1 MTIIAGHTAESENI
15 IDRIS
20 TAAGAFAGW
29 IMVAISAFIGYEIL
43 SRAFFSEPT
52 VWVYDISTYSLVW
65 FSFIAAGFVLKEKKH
80 LNVDLI
86 ISQCSP
92 RVRAASELLALAL
105 MMAFIGFI
113 LVYAYGATVRAYASG
128 ELEPTIIRTPVY
140 AVMAGMVLGLLIFF
154 LQIIR
159 EIVKTA
165 GSWRTL
171 PPADPSRSVYF
182 RSPLAFLLP
191 VFIGAGAGMYLL
203 LNDWPGLGLFVLL
216 VSLLLSGV
224 PVFTCLG
231 VAGTIGIFFVFGTGG
246 FPQLAQISYKAT
258 HSNTLLAVPLYVLAG
273 QILLAGRIGPELFN
287 FAAAWIGHIR
297 GGFAVATVL
306 ACGVFAAIS
315 GSSIATAAAIGILA
329 VPEMLK
335 RGYKPHF
342 AYGIVAAGGTL
353 GILIPPSTPMI
364 LYSGMTDESTGALFM
379 AGVVPGVLLLI
390 LFSLYVVWASEKST
404 TPAAS
409 MKERVAATKEAIWG
423 VLAPVIILVGIY
435 TGAFTPT
442 EAAAVAVLYGLV
454 VGLLRKTI
462 RLRDLQSVMAEGILS
477 SGMIMM
483 IIVGA
488 ILLGMITT
496 VLQLP
501 QSLLDFVQ
509 EMNISRWAVMAVL
522 VVIYIILGM
531 FLEVVSILLITLPI
545 VYPLITS
552 LGFNGV
558 WFAILLVILMEVS
571 LITPPVGMNLFVVQG
586 ITKARLGEVV
596 RGVWPFIILMFIA
609 LGLVMAIPD
618 LALWFPSTMGF
629 NR

>member
-1 MTIIAGHTAESENI
+1 MTTNSHSVNASENI

-29 IMVAISAFIGYEIL
+29 IMVAVSVCIGYEIL
-43 SRAFFSEPT
+43 WRALFAQPS
-52 VWVYDISTYSLVW
+52 VWVYDVSTYSLVW
-65 FSFIAAGFVLKEKKH
+65 FSFISAGYVLKEKKH
-80 LNVDLI
+80 LSVDLI
-86 ISQCSP
+86 TSQCSP
-92 RVRAASELLALAL
+92 KARVASEMLSLLL
-105 MMAFIGFI
+105 MMAFIGFM
-113 LVYAYGATVRAYASG
+113 LFYAGRLIMHAFSTG

-140 AVMAGMVLGLLIFF
+140 LVLVGMVLGLFIFF
-154 LQIIR
+154 MQVLR
-159 EIVKTA
+159 EIVRA
-165 GSWRTL
+165 ALIWREL
-171 PPADPSRSVYF
+171 ASVSQPGKVLC
-182 RSPLAFLLP
+182 RSPFVFVGLACF
-191 VFIGAGAGMYLL
+191 GAGFGLYLL
-203 LNDWPGLGLFVLL
+203 MNDWPGIGLFVFLI
-216 VSLLLSGV
+216 SLLLAGV

-231 VAGTIGIFFVFGTGG
+231 VAGTIGIFLVFGSGG
-246 FPQLAQISYKAT
+246 LPQLAQIAYKAT
-258 HSNTLLAVPLYVLAG
+258 HSNTLLAIPLYVLAG

-329 VPEMLK
+329 IPEMLK

-379 AGVVPGVLLLI
+379 AGVIPGVLLLG
-390 LFSLYVVWASEKST
+390 LFCLYVIWASEKSDVK
-404 TPAAS
+404 AATFA
-409 MKERVAATKEAIWG
+409 ERVEATKQAIWG
-423 VLAPVIILVGIY
+423 LMAPVIILVGIY
-435 TGAFTPT
+435 TGIFTPT
-442 EAAAVAVLYGLV
+442 EAAAVAVIYGLV
-454 VGLLRKTI
+454 VGVARGTI
-462 RLRDLQSVMAEGILS
+462 RLRDLQRVMAEGILS

-488 ILLGMITT
+488 ILLGMVTT

-501 QSLLDFVQ
+501 QNLLDFVQ
-509 EMNISRWAVMAVL
+509 EANISRWTVMAIL
-522 VVIYIILGM
+522 VVIYLILGM

-552 LGFNGV
+552 LGFDGV
-558 WFAILLVILMEVS
+558 WFAIVLVILMEVS

-586 ITKARLGEVV
+586 ITKARLSDVV
-596 RGVWPFIILMFIA
+596 RGVWPFIFLMAAA
-609 LGLVMAIPD
+609 LGLVMLVPEI
-618 LALWFPSTMGF
+618 ALWFPSTMGF

>member
-1 MTIIAGHTAESENI
+1 MIISRPKTASLGSL
-15 IDRIS
+15 IDRVS
-20 TAAGAFAGW
+20 TAAGSFAGW
-29 IMVAISAFIGYEIL
+29 IMVAVSAFIGYEIL
-43 SRAFFSEPT
+43 SRALFSQPS

-65 FSFIAAGFVLKEKKH
+65 FTFIAAGFVLKEKKH
-80 LNVDLI
+80 LAVDLMI
-86 ISQCSP
+86 ALAAP
-92 RVRAASELLALAL
+92 RVKAASELLSLLL
-105 MMAFIGFI
+105 MLGFIGFM
-113 LVYAYGATVRAYASG
+113 LVYSYQDMAHTFATG
-128 ELEPTIIRTPVY
+128 ELEPTIIRTPAYMVL
-140 AVMAGMVLGLLIFF
+140 AGMVLGLFIFCV
-154 LQIIR
+154 QIIR
-159 EIVKTA
+159 ELCRAVAGWQSLPGPERKT
-165 GSWRTL
+165 GL
-171 PPADPSRSVYF
+171 F
-182 RSPLAFLLP
+182 LRSPAAFLAL
-191 VFIGAGAGMYLL
+191 VLAGTGAGIYLL
-203 LNDWPGLGLFVLL
+203 ANDWPGLGLFLFL
-216 VSLLLSGV
+216 VSLLVAGV

-231 VAGTIGIFFVFGTGG
+231 VAGTIGIFYVFGADGY
-246 FPQLAQISYKAT
+246 PQLAQIGYKAT

-297 GGFAVATVL
+297 GGFGVATVL

-329 VPEMLK
+329 IPEMLK

-353 GILIPPSTPMI
+353 GILIPPSTPLI

-379 AGVVPGVLLLI
+379 AGVVPGVLLLA
-390 LFSLYVVWASEKST
+390 LFAVYVVFASEKST
-404 TPAAS
+404 TPPAS
-409 MKERVAATKEAIWG
+409 MAERVAATKEAIWG

-435 TGAFTPT
+435 TGIFTPT

-454 VGLLRKTI
+454 VGLLRRTI
-462 RLRDLQSVMAEGILS
+462 RLRDLQAVMAEGILS

-501 QSLLDFVQ
+501 QNLLDFVQ
-509 EMNISRWAVMAVL
+509 EMEISRWTVMAVL
-522 VVIYIILGM
+522 VVIYLILGM

-545 VYPLITS
+545 VYPLVTT
-552 LGFNGV
+552 LGFDGV

-586 ITKARLGEVV
+586 ITKARLGVV
-596 RGVWPFIILMFIA
+596 IRGVWPFIALMMVA
-609 LGLVMAIPD
+609 LALVMAWPD